1 MTIENISLKF
11 ICVLFEFKHTAF
23 FILREIIILGDQ
35 GVVSWVR
42 SNGDESFQERARE
55 PLGYYS

>member
-35 GVVSWVR
+35 GEVS
-42 SNGDESFQERARE
+42 
-55 PLGYYS
+55 